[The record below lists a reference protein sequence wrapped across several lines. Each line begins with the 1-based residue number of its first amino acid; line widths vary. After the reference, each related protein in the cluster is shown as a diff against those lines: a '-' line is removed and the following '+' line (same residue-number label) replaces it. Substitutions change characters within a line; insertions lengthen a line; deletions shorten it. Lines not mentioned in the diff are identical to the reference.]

1 MQKLAKAIERP
12 KIGGKARRETE
23 TGTRPAV
30 NAEAKTKQGE
40 NTEASAETNAKK
52 SGAHDSRVL
61 CRQAEVDDPKQI
73 PCRQAEADGLEQ
85 IPCRQKE
92 NKPKRDTSKITTR
105 ERRTARKTAA
115 REAEHICHPL
125 EPVFGDQ
132 SRVLI
137 LGTMPSPASRAAR
150 FYYGHPQNR
159 FWRVLAALW
168 DEPTPTSND
177 ERTSFALRH
186 HLALWD
192 VLASCDIIG
201 AADASIRN
209 ARANDLSRVID
220 HAPISAVFTTGS
232 KAAELYK
239 RHCAASFL
247 QIKHVALPSTSAANA
262 RMSLADLTRAY
273 ASLRKAADAPSA
285 SRPQ

>member
-1 MQKLAKAIERP
+1 MS
-12 KIGGKARRETE
+12 
-23 TGTRPAV
+23 
-30 NAEAKTKQGE
+30 AEAKTKQGE
-40 NTEASAETNAKK
+40 NAETSAETNAKK
-52 SGAHDSRVL
+52 SGAHDNRAFCWQAETDDPKQPS
-61 CRQAEVDDPKQI
+61 CRQAEIDSS
-73 PCRQAEADGLEQ
+73 EQ
-85 IPCRQKE
+85 TLCQQKE
-92 NKPKRDTSKITTR
+92 NKPKRATSKAATC
-105 ERRTARKTAA
+105 ERHKARKTAA
-115 REAEHICHPL
+115 REAECICHPL
-125 EPVFGDQ
+125 EPVFDEQ

-209 ARANDLSRVID
+209 TRANDLSRVID

-239 RHCAASFL
+239 KHCIASFP
-247 QIKHVALPSTSAANA
+247 QIEHVALPSTSAANA
-262 RMSLADLTRAY
+262 RMSLTDLTRAY
-273 ASLRKAADAPSA
+273 ASLREAADAPSVL
-285 SRPQ
+285 RPQ